1 MCLMEKICMLD
12 ELYSGLSYSS
22 VGHEFNISESTIQ
35 YVLSCFK
42 LVTHIK
48 QGYKLVGRQKSDWRL
63 AGTQSCISL
72 RDNGSIFTNLVIE

>member
-1 MCLMEKICMLD
+1 MLD
-12 ELYSGLSYSS
+12 ELHSGLSYSS

-72 RDNGSIFTNLVIE
+72 RENGSIFTNLVIE